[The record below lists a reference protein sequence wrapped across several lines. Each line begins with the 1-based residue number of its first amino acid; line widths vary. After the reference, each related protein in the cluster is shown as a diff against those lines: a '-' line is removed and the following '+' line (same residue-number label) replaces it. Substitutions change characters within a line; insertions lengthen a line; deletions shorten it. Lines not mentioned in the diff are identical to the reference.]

1 MMVGNKERFGIECH
15 LRHSEKPIIGDLW
28 LWADNRRIG
37 DDISGVDLPLV
48 MSRLSAPLYL
58 AGRRDVVFLR
68 ELSKEEV
75 ARLFL
80 TLVYGDEQDI
90 PDELARVGLRYF
102 RHVVLCDYCMEG
114 FDSVFVALL
123 GRPEGGDRLIW
134 KNKNADDVYEM
145 VLEDGQYDSVVLA
158 TYDWLEDQ
166 TGYKSDWTT
175 WLNLTESDKDDLR
188 RAAVK
193 RMPKLVGP
201 DNTESLD
208 EAAFEELSRRRQSD
222 EQSNR

>member
-15 LRHSEKPIIGDLW
+15 LRRSGRPIIGDLW
-28 LWADNRRIG
+28 LWADNRQIG

-58 AGRRDVVFLR
+58 VGRRDIALFR

-80 TLVYGDEQDI
+80 TLIYGDAQII
-90 PDELARVGLRYF
+90 PDESAKAGFHYF
-102 RHVVLCDYCMEG
+102 RHVVLFDYCMEG
-114 FDSVFVALL
+114 FDSAFVALL
-123 GRPEGGDRLIW
+123 GKPEGKDRLIW
-134 KNKNADDVYEM
+134 KYKNAEDVYET
-145 VLEDGQYDSVVLA
+145 VLEGGQYDSAVLA

-166 TGYKSDWTT
+166 TGYKSDWRT
-175 WLNLTESDKDDLR
+175 WLNLTESDKDELR
-188 RAAVK
+188 RAIVK

-208 EAAFEELSRRRQSD
+208 EAAFAELRRRRQP
-222 EQSNR
+222 E